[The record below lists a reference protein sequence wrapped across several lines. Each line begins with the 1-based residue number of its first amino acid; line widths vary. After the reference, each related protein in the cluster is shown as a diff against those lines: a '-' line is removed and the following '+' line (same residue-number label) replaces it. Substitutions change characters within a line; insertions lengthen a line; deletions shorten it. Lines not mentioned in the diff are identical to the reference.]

1 MQETWIQ
8 SLVQEDTPEK
18 KMTTYSRILLRE
30 FHGQRSLVGYSP
42 WGHKELDT
50 TEQLT
55 LSLFLHYWINF
66 TYFQY
71 NNSFVCCWIQ
81 FANIS

>member
-1 MQETWIQ
+1 MAQSVKSMPAMQETWIQ

-50 TEQLT
+50 TEQL
-55 LSLFLHYWINF
+55 
-66 TYFQY
+66 
-71 NNSFVCCWIQ
+71 NNLAQLPSF
-81 FANIS
+81 